1 MCDRADIRRAE
12 GLKNRRMIVSKDF
25 YTPLLPYPTAS
36 RDVALKS
43 KQEQRQFNRK
53 ALTSSSAHVCAI
65 GEVARSDGGVER
77 LFRMSPL
84 IFFLYSSQI
93 QSFRFS
99 VSVLTPSPC
108 GYSPYIVA
116 PHPAMLRDTAGR
128 EVAI

>member
-1 MCDRADIRRAE
+1 MTE

-65 GEVARSDGGVER
+65 GEVARSDGGVKKQKNDNIKR
-77 LFRMSPL
+77 FLHFSPAVSRSITGVL
-84 IFFLYSSQI
+84 HIKSKQGQKAKTI
-93 QSFRFS
+93 Q
-99 VSVLTPSPC
+99 
-108 GYSPYIVA
+108 
-116 PHPAMLRDTAGR
+116 
-128 EVAI
+128 